1 MVKEQLN
8 LPNYQSVTNPPQ
20 ELQSATIP
28 ATYVIDKLGN
38 VIVAKIGSA
47 DWNSDSF
54 REKLDEY
61 LK

>member
-1 MVKEQLN
+1 ME
-8 LPNYQSVTNPPQ
+8 
-20 ELQSATIP
+20 SATIP
-28 ATYVIDKLGN
+28 ATYVIDKHGN
-38 VIVAKIGSA
+38 LIVAKIGSA